1 MRKAAILALILLSAA
16 CNDRAPPGSS
26 AASETAP
33 APIATA
39 APASPSP
46 AASPS
51 PDPAAEVARL
61 TQRIE
66 ACQHSAGEEP
76 YDAARAAELRKQVE
90 ANCPGNGEELKRLR
104 GKYAADRK
112 VTRQLEELA
121 QQAP

>member
-1 MRKAAILALILLSAA
+1 MRKAAILTLILLAAA
-16 CNDRAPPGSS
+16 CKDRAPGPV
-26 AASETAP
+26 ATEAP
-33 APIATA
+33 AV
-39 APASPSP
+39 PAQAVPTPVSPPP

-66 ACQHSAGEEP
+66 MCQHFAGEEP

-90 ANCPGNGEELKRLR
+90 ANCPGNEAELKRLR

-112 VTRQLEELA
+112 MTQQLEALA